1 VSCDTLDNATMN
13 HSNILTIIS
22 ASQTSSGVLSLK
34 AAAFDLHL
42 EILVIAP
49 DDENIIEL
57 LGTTDRVIY
66 RFGPKNYS
74 KYANLLPLISNK
86 PRYILEKSI
95 GAFDKI
101 NTYKILSTAGI
112 PIPKSWIVKK
122 DYLYDGNSF
131 VIKIAN
137 GNQGLGVEKINS
149 QKDLD
154 DFFETYAGDDEF
166 LAQEFIAEAE
176 ARDKRLFVI
185 GNKVVAA
192 MERISLSDDFRANLH
207 LGAAAQNYEPSLEE
221 IEIALKSIEAFGLD
235 YGGVDIIDSSR
246 GPLVLEVNPSP
257 GFGISKITGVDV
269 AKELIRYISEEYK
282 K

>member
-1 VSCDTLDNATMN
+1 MN
-13 HSNILTIIS
+13 HANILTIIS

-57 LGTTDRVIY
+57 LGATDRVIY

-95 GAFDKI
+95 KAFDKI
-101 NTYKILSTAGI
+101 NTYKILSTAGV

-122 DYLYDGNSF
+122 NYLYEGNSF
-131 VIKIAN
+131 IIKIAN

-154 DFFETYAGDDEF
+154 DFFETYVVDDEF

-221 IEIALKSIEAFGLD
+221 IGIALKSIEAFGLG

-257 GFGISKITGVDV
+257 GFGISKITGIDV